1 MAVSTHQGAAHS
13 SISWVDSEFG
23 TLREVILCRPTYF
36 EWAAENAIVQ
46 QARAAGLKLDHAA
59 AQREYGEMLAAL
71 SEAGVTCRFLTPDEN
86 LPMQTFTRDSGV
98 VTPWGLLVTSMA
110 RPERRG
116 EWAAVTDFARAEGV
130 PIWRKVTAGSVEG
143 GDVQILRPGQVLVG
157 VNEVRT
163 TARGAKQVAAWFAE
177 MGWATRLIQ
186 VPAHFLHL
194 DVLFNVAS
202 DRVALCATDILQEE
216 DVDWLRRQFEL
227 VPVGYREVMR
237 MACNVTSLGEGRVLS
252 TRQNEKINARLRS
265 MGFTVFDPDMEQFV
279 LEGGTAH
286 CLTMP
291 LKRDSSPQVGS

>member
-1 MAVSTHQGAAHS
+1 VVET
-13 SISWVDSEFG
+13 SWVDSEFG
-23 TLREVILCRPTYF
+23 TLREVVLCRPMYF
-36 EWAAENAIVQ
+36 DWAAENAIVQ

-71 SEAGVTCRFLTPDEN
+71 GEAGVTCRFLTPDEH

-116 EWAAVTDFARAEGV
+116 EWAAVTDFATAEGV
-130 PIWRKVTAGSVEG
+130 PIWRKVTAGSIEG
-143 GDVQILRPGQVLVG
+143 GDVQILCPGQVLIG

-163 TARGAKQVAAWFAE
+163 TARGARQVAAWFAE
-177 MGWATRLIQ
+177 KGWATRLIQ

-194 DVLFNVAS
+194 DVLFCAAS
-202 DRVALCATDILQEE
+202 DRVALCATDILDEQ
-216 DVDWLRRQFEL
+216 DVAWLRQRFEL
-227 VPVGYREVMR
+227 IPVEYRAVMR
-237 MACNVTSLGEGRVLS
+237 MSCNVTSLGDGRVLS
-252 TRQNEKINARLRS
+252 TRQNEEINARVRS
-265 MGFTVFDPDMEQFV
+265 MGLTVFDPDMEQFV

-291 LKRDSSPQVGS
+291 LKRDSPCEAGNSAICV

>member
-1 MAVSTHQGAAHS
+1 VSTQESTPRS

-23 TLREVILCRPTYF
+23 RLREVILCRPVHF
-36 EWAAENAIVQ
+36 DWAAENAIVV

-71 SEAGVTCRFLTPDEN
+71 SEAGVACRFLSPDEA

-98 VTPWGLLVTSMA
+98 ITPWGLLVTSMA

-116 EWAAVTDFARAEGV
+116 EWAPVTDFAAAERV

-143 GDVQILRPGQVLVG
+143 GDVQILRPGQVLIG

-163 TARGAKQVAAWFAE
+163 TARGARQVAAWFAE
-177 MGWATRLIQ
+177 KGWATRLIQ

-194 DVLFNVAS
+194 DVLFCAAS
-202 DRVALCATDILQEE
+202 GHVALCATDILNEE
-216 DVDWLRRQFEL
+216 DVAWLRRQFEL
-227 VPVGYREVMR
+227 IAVGYREVMR
-237 MACNVTSLGEGRVLS
+237 MGCNVTSLGEGRVLS
-252 TRQNEKINARLRS
+252 TRQNREINARLRS
-265 MGFTVFDPDMEQFV
+265 MGLIVFDPGMEQFV
-279 LEGGTAH
+279 LEGGGTH

-291 LKRDSSPQVGS
+291 LKRDPAPLSP